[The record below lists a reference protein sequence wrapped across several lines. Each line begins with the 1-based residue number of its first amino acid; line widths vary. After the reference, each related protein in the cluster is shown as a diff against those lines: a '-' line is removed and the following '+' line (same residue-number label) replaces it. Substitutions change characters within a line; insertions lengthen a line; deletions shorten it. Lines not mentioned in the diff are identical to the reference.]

1 MLRTVA
7 LGAWRLL
14 LVLRPVMLH
23 VLQSLLRLRT
33 TALGGWRL
41 LLVLLPATLHG
52 LRLLLLLRTAS
63 LNLWLLSSGTLLHPR
78 LPLFSQFL
86 FLPILLLTLLLPIA
100 ARYSLTGRR

>member
-1 MLRTVA
+1 MSAGSA
-7 LGAWRLL
+7 LADFRLL
-14 LVLRPVMLH
+14 PLV
-23 VLQSLLRLRT
+23 RLATFVAASAAPRCPQ
-33 TALGGWRL
+33 W
-41 LLVLLPATLHG
+41 LPAVAFHG